1 MNLVNMKEFKQQA
14 IVFKGE
20 KEVRKQM
27 EDLENMESNLNDS
40 YAATSRSYT
49 YDAKTYIDLKINGSI
64 FDSIDSKKD
73 TIIVK
78 YNDEWSLPSV
88 RFEDSSIYRTGK
100 KDFIMKFYFPTSVEK
115 KEAYKKM
122 LTSRDDPQFF
132 EKGNIVKVNW
142 TNKSKKNNRTR

>member
-1 MNLVNMKEFKQQA
+1 MFL
-14 IVFKGE
+14 GE

-73 TIIVK
+73 TIIVNTMMNGHYQVLDLK
-78 YNDEWSLPSV
+78 IL
-88 RFEDSSIYRTGK
+88 
-100 KDFIMKFYFPTSVEK
+100 
-115 KEAYKKM
+115 
-122 LTSRDDPQFF
+122 
-132 EKGNIVKVNW
+132 
-142 TNKSKKNNRTR
+142 